1 MICATDRQSRQD
13 QGQSRMRNKEKRRN
27 EARKQPEKQLERE
40 KSGEKGH
47 DKSVSSKC
55 QGKSARKRE
64 QGEKDLIE
72 RQKYAS
78 DVRRRQES
86 VYVQLLLLIIQLNA
100 VVGDEPLE
108 AYALCSLL

>member
-1 MICATDRQSRQD
+1 ML
-13 QGQSRMRNKEKRRN
+13 NKEKRHN

-40 KSGEKGH
+40 KSSE
-47 DKSVSSKC
+47 KC
-55 QGKSARKRE
+55 QGKSAGKRE